1 MSTTLADIAVAAG
14 VSPRTVSLYFPSKF
28 DIATTHVSESVDRLA
43 SQLETSADGC
53 AFVTVVERWS
63 ESEAGM
69 LAADQRG
76 LIAKMFAAN
85 PTLPALGPD
94 HLSRV
99 EDAARRVLGAD
110 LGLAPE
116 HPTVRAATTA
126 AIGVLAGFDWDITG
140 DAHRVALDF
149 LDGAIS
155 ALREDGSSAQ
165 REDAPADRAPRD
177 DPASS

>member
-28 DIATTHVSESVDRLA
+28 DIATTHVSESVERLVA
-43 SQLETSADGC
+43 RLEARADGC
-53 AFVTVVERWS
+53 SFVTVVEQWR

-69 LAADQRG
+69 LAAEQRG

-94 HLSRV
+94 QLARV
-99 EDAARRVLGAD
+99 ADATRTALGAD
-110 LGLAPE
+110 LGLPPD

-140 DAHRVALDF
+140 DANSAAVDF

-155 ALREDGSSAQ
+155 ALRGDGPAA
-165 REDAPADRAPRD
+165 RAPEGDAPASP
-177 DPASS
+177 